1 MLIQEIFKDNP
12 WKMLIGCMMLNQ
24 TKAKQVRQVIFEFFE
39 EYPDEQAVLDADEKE
54 MVEFLRPLGLYNRRT
69 KNIKNFTYDW
79 IRDKRKKDVTKL
91 RGIGKY
97 GADSYEIFVNE
108 NFNVKPMDKVLI
120 AFLEGKKGK
129 KTIF

>member
-108 NFNVKPMDKVLI
+108 NFNVEPTDKVLI